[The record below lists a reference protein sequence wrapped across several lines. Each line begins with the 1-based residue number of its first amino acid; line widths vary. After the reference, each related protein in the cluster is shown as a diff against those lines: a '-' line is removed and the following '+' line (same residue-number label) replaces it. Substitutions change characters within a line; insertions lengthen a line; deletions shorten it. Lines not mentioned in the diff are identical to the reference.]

1 MCKAEIG
8 CTSSLIVFREFKAIK
23 NGCIKDNNQRLMML
37 ISGIVLAVTFE
48 RLLALFC
55 DMPTDKNEINFD
67 IELDKLAKRLKS
79 LRIAK
84 GYTSYE
90 VFAFENNINRVQ
102 YGRYEN
108 GNDLRYTSLLK
119 VIKALD
125 MTPAEFF
132 SEGFE

>member
-1 MCKAEIG
+1 M
-8 CTSSLIVFREFKAIK
+8 SRE
-23 NGCIKDNNQRLMML
+23 KD
-37 ISGIVLAVTFE
+37 
-48 RLLALFC
+48 
-55 DMPTDKNEINFD
+55 EINYEL
-67 IELDKLAKRLKS
+67 ELDKLARRIKS

-90 VFAFENNINRVQ
+90 VFAFENSINRVQ
-102 YGRYEN
+102 YGRYEK